1 MREKINRQIDKKTNR
16 QMYMER
22 EIWKDR
28 QKDEKTERKVQNQKE
43 RLEDRKKEFNTRPI
57 I

>member
-1 MREKINRQIDKKTNR
+1 
-16 QMYMER
+16 MER

-43 RLEDRKKEFNTRPI
+43 RWEDRKKEFYTRPI